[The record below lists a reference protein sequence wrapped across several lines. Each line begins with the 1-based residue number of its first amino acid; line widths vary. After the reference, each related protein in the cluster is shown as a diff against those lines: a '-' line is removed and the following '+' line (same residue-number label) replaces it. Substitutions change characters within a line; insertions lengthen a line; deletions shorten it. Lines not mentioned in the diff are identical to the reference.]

1 MTDAPPIAIAAP
13 MTADEVRLEL
23 LAQVLILGVACTVA
37 HQRVSEMTL
46 AEGVDLPTVRQV
58 RRMVASARRTGEAAK
73 VRRQWEK
80 VQARRRKDAEGVKRA
95 EAIRLV
101 LNERLSRKEVG
112 ERLGVHPWTVTRWLS
127 EPEAMQA
134 LHTEARIST
143 MLGALSLD
151 DHIAWFCRL
160 ADEAEAKQ
168 EPGLA
173 LAARKA
179 AADIEVKRLNGAAK
193 VIVENTVQVAN
204 VNAGAAPRP
213 MLEQVQGIL
222 AQVAGVEAP
231 ALDVEEVEG
240 GE

>member
-1 MTDAPPIAIAAP
+1 

-23 LAQVLILGVACTVA
+23 LAQVIVLGAAVTVARERVSQMTLGEGVA
-37 HQRVSEMTL
+37 
-46 AEGVDLPTVRQV
+46 LPTMSQCY
-58 RRMVASARRTGEAAK
+58 RMVKAARADGTAK
-73 VRRQWEK
+73 SIRRQWDAA
-80 VQARRRKDAEGVKRA
+80 QARRRKDAEGVKRA

-112 ERLGVHPWTVTRWLS
+112 ERLGVHPWTVTRWLT

-134 LHTEARIST
+134 LHSEARVSA

-151 DHIAWFCRL
+151 DDIAWFRRL
-160 ADEAEAKQ
+160 AAEMEEK

-193 VIVENTVQVAN
+193 IIVENSVQVAA
-204 VNAGAAPRP
+204 VASSGGP
-213 MLEQVQGIL
+213 VQDAMAQTRDVL
-222 AQVAGVEAP
+222 AQLVEVRPTAR
-231 ALDVEEVEG
+231 AEVTHEEVEG
-240 GE
+240 G